1 MEPRNT
7 QVRPSSPFQ
16 ININFFL
23 NFNIF
28 FSCNLLFLFILI
40 LFVAPEVFLMKPYGY
55 ECDCWSLGILLY
67 DMYVLEH
74 KKEKKRKEKKR
85 EETKNIRVREKEK
98 KKRGKEGKNIN
109 I

>member
-1 MEPRNT
+1 MWNHGIHRYDP
-7 QVRPSSPFQ
+7 PHLFKS
-16 ININFFL
+16 ILIFFL

-67 DMYVLEH
+67 DMYVLEQR
-74 KKEKKRKEKKR
+74 EKRKEKKQR
-85 EETKNIRVREKEK
+85 M
-98 KKRGKEGKNIN
+98 
-109 I
+109 